1 MRDLSLTPATQ
12 IMLLRPKFNSHNENG
27 ATTAKITT
35 DSSILGSFY
44 VWCKNCDDVKRGKLR
59 VYCQKCSSTSV
70 LVKSEPQ
77 NWSDV
82 LKSKRI
88 PAVCEECCTPGL
100 FAEFKFKCLAC
111 NDPAA
116 ALTHVRGNWQMTECC
131 VCDGKEKVIFDLGC
145 NHITCQFCFRDYLLS
160 QLERF
165 GFVNQPPHGFTI
177 FCPYPGCNRVVQDVH
192 HFHIMGQTSYSEY
205 QRKATERLIAVDDKG
220 VTCPNVSCGQSF
232 FWEPY
237 DDDGR
242 SQCPD
247 CFFSFCRKC
256 FERNCVCQSEDDLT
270 RTTIDATTRRC
281 PKCHVATERNG
292 GCAHI
297 HCTSCGM
304 DWCFKCKTEWKE
316 ECQWDHWFN

>member
-1 MRDLSLTPATQ
+1 M
-12 IMLLRPKFNSHNENG
+12 
-27 ATTAKITT
+27 
-35 DSSILGSFY
+35 
-44 VWCKNCDDVKRGKLR
+44 
-59 VYCQKCSSTSV
+59 
-70 LVKSEPQ
+70 
-77 NWSDV
+77 
-82 LKSKRI
+82 
-88 PAVCEECCTPGL
+88 
-100 FAEFKFKCLAC
+100 
-111 NDPAA
+111 
-116 ALTHVRGNWQMTECC
+116 
-131 VCDGKEKVIFDLGC
+131 
-145 NHITCQFCFRDYLLS
+145 
-160 QLERF
+160 
-165 GFVNQPPHGFTI
+165 
-177 FCPYPGCNRVVQDVH
+177 H

-247 CFFSFCRKC
+247 CFFSFCRY
-256 FERNCVCQSEDDLT
+256 FELLNRKFYRNKYHRSESASKEIVCARAKTISPELQLT
-270 RTTIDATTRRC
+270 RLQGDLSDYPLQKTVNSSRRC